1 MVVSLHP
8 GIGHEME
15 QMQFNA
21 LDIVVCYTTADIL
34 HHHLMRLPRK
44 TVD

>member
-15 QMQFNA
+15 QVQFNA
-21 LDIVVCYTTADIL
+21 LDIVVRYTTTDIFY
-34 HHHLMRLPRK
+34 HHLMRLPQEDR
-44 TVD
+44 